1 MMMCDCDY
9 CYEKMI
15 SSEWAL
21 LVAPFV
27 TLILCYGV
35 ADVLDEAKLIVQHLF
50 RVIFSKK
57 SRTTSSEH
65 AELRHE
71 HAELRQLR
79 HDKAQLQESAQK
91 DRAYKKLRRE
101 NAALRVRKVRSVRK
115 LRRENAILRQQ
126 LAVAEAKLAENGRHE
141 DGEIEI
147 RDPEEEEVDV
157 DTVAVVP
164 CEFDADLDFPPLA
177 LAEDLED
184 DEEEET
190 PPVDR
195 HQPEPEP
202 ALIPDNDDEITL
214 GHDSPPRNSTPPSM
228 VATPPYPTPTPTQK
242 DTSPSPH
249 MDENASQSVI
259 ESSSGPE
266 DSTRLGRIL
275 TVAYSKKAR
284 RMVHVRRSARLLS
297 AGTGSGGV
305 EKNPKKPEK
314 AKKSKKNQKKQK
326 NPKKTRKITCR
337 LSVASG
343 TCAQSC
349 RL

>member
-35 ADVLDEAKLIVQHLF
+35 ADVLDEAKLIVQHLL

-57 SRTTSSEH
+57 SRTTSSET

-79 HDKAQLQESAQK
+79 HDKAQLQHDKAQ
-91 DRAYKKLRRE
+91 LQ
-101 NAALRVRKVRSVRK
+101 
-115 LRRENAILRQQ
+115 QQ
-126 LAVAEAKLAENGRHE
+126 LAIAEAKLAAKNCENGRQEEEKLAGRQE

-147 RDPEEEEVDV
+147 RDREEEVDV
-157 DTVAVVP
+157 DTVAVLP

-184 DEEEET
+184 DEET

-195 HQPEPEP
+195 PEPEP
-202 ALIPDNDDEITL
+202 ALIPDDDDEIIL
-214 GHDSPPRNSTPPSM
+214 GHDSPPRNPTPSSM
-228 VATPPYPTPTPTQK
+228 VATPPPPTPTRK
-242 DTSPSPH
+242 DTSPQI
-249 MDENASQSVI
+249 DENAPQSVI

-266 DSTRLGRIL
+266 DSPRLGRIL
-275 TVAYSKKAR
+275 VVAYSKKGR

-297 AGTGSGGV
+297 AGTGFGY
-305 EKNPKKPEK
+305 
-314 AKKSKKNQKKQK
+314 
-326 NPKKTRKITCR
+326 
-337 LSVASG
+337 L
-343 TCAQSC
+343 
-349 RL
+349 

>member
-1 MMMCDCDY
+1 MMCDCDY

-50 RVIFSKK
+50 RVIFNKK

-147 RDPEEEEVDV
+147 RDPEKEVDV
-157 DTVAVVP
+157 DTVAVLP

-184 DEEEET
+184 DEET

-195 HQPEPEP
+195 HEPEPEP
-202 ALIPDNDDEITL
+202 LLIPDDDDDEITL

-228 VATPPYPTPTPTQK
+228 VATPPPPTPTQK
-242 DTSPSPH
+242 DTSPH
-249 MDENASQSVI
+249 IDENAPQSVI

-266 DSTRLGRIL
+266 DSPLLGRIL
-275 TVAYSKKAR
+275 AVAYSQKAG

-297 AGTGSGGV
+297 AGIGSGSGAD
-305 EKNPKKPEK
+305 EKNPKNPEK
-314 AKKSKKNQKKQK
+314 AKKSKKTQKKQK
-326 NPKKTRKITCR
+326 NPKKPRKITCR

>member
-50 RVIFSKK
+50 RVIFIKR

-65 AELRHE
+65 VELRHE

-79 HDKAQLQESAQK
+79 HDKAQLQ
-91 DRAYKKLRRE
+91 
-101 NAALRVRKVRSVRK
+101 
-115 LRRENAILRQQ
+115 QQ
-126 LAVAEAKLAENGRHE
+126 LAIAEAKLAAKNCKNGRQE
-141 DGEIEI
+141 VGEMEI
-147 RDPEEEEVDV
+147 RDREEAVDV
-157 DTVAVVP
+157 DNVAVLP

-177 LAEDLED
+177 LADDLED

-195 HQPEPEP
+195 HQPEP

-228 VATPPYPTPTPTQK
+228 VATPPPPTPTQK
-242 DTSPSPH
+242 DTSPH
-249 MDENASQSVI
+249 IDENARQSVI

-266 DSTRLGRIL
+266 DSPRLGRIL
-275 TVAYSKKAR
+275 VVAYSKKAR

-297 AGTGSGGV
+297 AGTGSGAV
-305 EKNPKKPEK
+305 ENNPKNPKKPEK
-314 AKKSKKNQKKQK
+314 AKKSKKPRKSKKIQKTQKK
-326 NPKKTRKITCR
+326 TCR

-343 TCAQSC
+343 TCEQSC

>member
-50 RVIFSKK
+50 RVIFNKR

-79 HDKAQLQESAQK
+79 HDKAQLQ
-91 DRAYKKLRRE
+91 
-101 NAALRVRKVRSVRK
+101 
-115 LRRENAILRQQ
+115 QQ
-126 LAVAEAKLAENGRHE
+126 LAIAEAKLAAKHY
-141 DGEIEI
+141 D
-147 RDPEEEEVDV
+147 RDEEEVDV
-157 DTVAVVP
+157 DTVAVSSRRLEEEEAETEEIRDRDEFDTVAAVVP
-164 CEFDADLDFPPLA
+164 CELDPDLDCAPLA
-177 LAEDLED
+177 LADDLED

-190 PPVDR
+190 PRPVPVDR
-195 HQPEPEP
+195 HEPEPDHEP
-202 ALIPDNDDEITL
+202 ALIPDDDDEITL
-214 GHDSPPRNSTPPSM
+214 GHDSPPRNSTPSSM
-228 VATPPYPTPTPTQK
+228 VATPPFPTPTRK
-242 DTSPSPH
+242 DTLPH

-297 AGTGSGGV
+297 AGRG
-305 EKNPKKPEK
+305 
-314 AKKSKKNQKKQK
+314 
-326 NPKKTRKITCR
+326 I
-337 LSVASG
+337 
-343 TCAQSC
+343 
-349 RL
+349 

>member
-50 RVIFSKK
+50 RVIFNKK

-79 HDKAQLQESAQK
+79 HDKAQLQ
-91 DRAYKKLRRE
+91 
-101 NAALRVRKVRSVRK
+101 
-115 LRRENAILRQQ
+115 QQ
-126 LAVAEAKLAENGRHE
+126 LAIAEAKLAAKNCKNGRQE
-141 DGEIEI
+141 DGEMEI
-147 RDPEEEEVDV
+147 RDREEAVDV
-157 DTVAVVP
+157 DTVAVLP

-177 LAEDLED
+177 LALAEDLED
-184 DEEEET
+184 DEET

-195 HQPEPEP
+195 HEPEPEP
-202 ALIPDNDDEITL
+202 LLIPDNDDDEITL
-214 GHDSPPRNSTPPSM
+214 GHDSPPRNSTPSFM
-228 VATPPYPTPTPTQK
+228 VANPPSPTPTPTQK

-249 MDENASQSVI
+249 IDENAPQSVI

-266 DSTRLGRIL
+266 NSPRLGRIL
-275 TVAYSKKAR
+275 TVAYSNRAR

-305 EKNPKKPEK
+305 EKNPKNPEK
-314 AKKSKKNQKKQK
+314 AKKSKKTRKSKKIQ
-326 NPKKTRKITCR
+326 KKTRKITCR

-349 RL
+349 RM

>member
-15 SSEWAL
+15 SSEWAQ

-50 RVIFSKK
+50 RVIFNKK
-57 SRTTSSEH
+57 SRRTTSSDH

-79 HDKAQLQESAQK
+79 HDKAQLQHDKAQ
-91 DRAYKKLRRE
+91 LQ
-101 NAALRVRKVRSVRK
+101 
-115 LRRENAILRQQ
+115 QQ

-147 RDPEEEEVDV
+147 RDREEEVDV

-164 CEFDADLDFPPLA
+164 CEFDADLDCPPLA

-195 HQPEPEP
+195 HEPEPEP
-202 ALIPDNDDEITL
+202 LLIPDDDDEEITF
-214 GHDSPPRNSTPPSM
+214 GHDSPPRNSTPSSM
-228 VATPPYPTPTPTQK
+228 VATPPPPTPTQK
-242 DTSPSPH
+242 DT
-249 MDENASQSVI
+249 DENAPQSVI
-259 ESSSGPE
+259 ESFSGPE
-266 DSTRLGRIL
+266 DSPRLGRIL
-275 TVAYSKKAR
+275 SVAYSKKAR

-305 EKNPKKPEK
+305 EKNPKNPEK
-314 AKKSKKNQKKQK
+314 AKKSKKSQKKQK
-326 NPKKTRKITCR
+326 NPKKPKKNNM
-337 LSVASG
+337 SVVG
-343 TCAQSC
+343 C
-349 RL
+349 

>member
-1 MMMCDCDY
+1 M
-9 CYEKMI
+9 
-15 SSEWAL
+15 S
-21 LVAPFV
+21 
-27 TLILCYGV
+27 
-35 ADVLDEAKLIVQHLF
+35 DVLDEAKLIVQHLF
-50 RVIFSKK
+50 RVIFNKK

-141 DGEIEI
+141 DGEMEI
-147 RDPEEEEVDV
+147 RDPEEEVDV

-249 MDENASQSVI
+249 IDENAPQSVI

-305 EKNPKKPEK
+305 EKNPKNPEK
-314 AKKSKKNQKKQK
+314 AKKSKKTRKSKKIQKKTEK
-326 NPKKTRKITCR
+326 LHVGCR
-337 LSVASG
+337 LLVVRAHSPVGCESFLLNLLTLPLLLFLPIAKFCSY
-343 TCAQSC
+343 SYIS
-349 RL
+349 

>member
-1 MMMCDCDY
+1 MCDCDY

-50 RVIFSKK
+50 RVIFNKK

-71 HAELRQLR
+71 HAELKQLR
-79 HDKAQLQESAQK
+79 HDKAQLQ
-91 DRAYKKLRRE
+91 
-101 NAALRVRKVRSVRK
+101 
-115 LRRENAILRQQ
+115 QQ
-126 LAVAEAKLAENGRHE
+126 LAIAEAKLAEKHCDCEQNRRHE
-141 DGEIEI
+141 DGEQNRRHEDGEVEI
-147 RDPEEEEVDV
+147 RDREEEVDV
-157 DTVAVVP
+157 DTVAVLP
-164 CEFDADLDFPPLA
+164 CEVDADLDFPPLA

-202 ALIPDNDDEITL
+202 ALIPDDDDEITL
-214 GHDSPPRNSTPPSM
+214 GHDSPPRNSTPPS
-228 VATPPYPTPTPTQK
+228 PTPTPTQK

-249 MDENASQSVI
+249 IDENAPQSVI

-266 DSTRLGRIL
+266 DSPRLGRIL
-275 TVAYSKKAR
+275 VVAYSKKAR

-305 EKNPKKPEK
+305 EKNPKNPEK
-314 AKKSKKNQKKQK
+314 AKKSQKAQKKQK
-326 NPKKTRKITCR
+326 NPKKPRKITCR

-349 RL
+349 R

>member
-50 RVIFSKK
+50 RVIFNKK
-57 SRTTSSEH
+57 GRTTSSEH

-71 HAELRQLR
+71 HVELRQLR
-79 HDKAQLQESAQK
+79 HDKAQLQ
-91 DRAYKKLRRE
+91 
-101 NAALRVRKVRSVRK
+101 
-115 LRRENAILRQQ
+115 QQ
-126 LAVAEAKLAENGRHE
+126 LAIAEAKLAAKNCKNGRQE
-141 DGEIEI
+141 DGEMEF
-147 RDPEEEEVDV
+147 RDREEAVDV
-157 DTVAVVP
+157 DTVAVLP

-177 LAEDLED
+177 LADDLED
-184 DEEEET
+184 DEET
-190 PPVDR
+190 PLVPVDR
-195 HQPEPEP
+195 PEPEP
-202 ALIPDNDDEITL
+202 ALISDDDDDDEITL
-214 GHDSPPRNSTPPSM
+214 GHDSPPRNSTPSSM
-228 VATPPYPTPTPTQK
+228 VATPPSPTPTLNG
-242 DTSPSPH
+242 
-249 MDENASQSVI
+249 MDENAPQPQSVI

-266 DSTRLGRIL
+266 DSPRLGRIL
-275 TVAYSKKAR
+275 VVAYSKKAR

-297 AGTGSGGV
+297 AGTGSGAV
-305 EKNPKKPEK
+305 ENNPKNPKNPEK
-314 AKKSKKNQKKQK
+314 AKKSKKPRKSKKIQKSQKK
-326 NPKKTRKITCR
+326 TCR

-343 TCAQSC
+343 TCEQSC

>member
-1 MMMCDCDY
+1 MCDCDY

-50 RVIFSKK
+50 RVIFNKK
-57 SRTTSSEH
+57 SRTTSSDH

-79 HDKAQLQESAQK
+79 HDKAQLQ
-91 DRAYKKLRRE
+91 
-101 NAALRVRKVRSVRK
+101 
-115 LRRENAILRQQ
+115 QQ
-126 LAVAEAKLAENGRHE
+126 LAIAEAKLAAKNCKNGRQE
-141 DGEIEI
+141 DGEMEI
-147 RDPEEEEVDV
+147 RDREEAVDV
-157 DTVAVVP
+157 DTVAVLP
-164 CEFDADLDFPPLA
+164 CEFDADSDFPPLA

-202 ALIPDNDDEITL
+202 ALIPDDDDEITL
-214 GHDSPPRNSTPPSM
+214 GHDSPPRNSTPSSM
-228 VATPPYPTPTPTQK
+228 VATPPPPTPTQK
-242 DTSPSPH
+242 DTSPH
-249 MDENASQSVI
+249 IDENAPQNEI

-266 DSTRLGRIL
+266 DSPLLGRIL
-275 TVAYSKKAR
+275 AVAYSKKAD

-297 AGTGSGGV
+297 ADTGSGAV
-305 EKNPKKPEK
+305 EKNPKNPEK
-314 AKKSKKNQKKQK
+314 VKTIQKTQKKQK
-326 NPKKTRKITCR
+326 NKKNKKITCR

-343 TCAQSC
+343 TCARSC